1 VTAKFWDQR
10 SKKYDDTIKDNNSC
24 YKKTI
29 EATIALL
36 DSSDV
41 VLDLGCASGEIG
53 LDIAPHVT
61 RVLGVDTSAK
71 MIELAKEKVV
81 RTQINN
87 ARFEQAD
94 AFDQQLGDFSFSA
107 VLALNIFHLVDD
119 IPKVLSRLRDLL
131 PPGGLLISQ
140 TPCLGERGWFF
151 RALIGALQK
160 VGVAPVISELKILDL
175 ESLVLSSGFDI
186 VETTVWD
193 EKDAIQWIV
202 ARNTGGT
209 DGRK

>member
-1 VTAKFWDQR
+1 MTAKFWDQR
-10 SKKYDDTIKDNNSC
+10 SKKYDDAIKDDDSG

-53 LDIAPHVT
+53 LDIAPHVA
-61 RVLGVDTSAK
+61 RVFGVDTSAK
-71 MIELAKEKVV
+71 MIELAKDKVC

-87 ARFEQAD
+87 AQFEQAD
-94 AFDQQLGDFSFSA
+94 AFDQQLDDVSFSA

-119 IPKVLSRLRDLL
+119 IPNVLSRLRNLL

-151 RALIGALQK
+151 RSLIGALQK
-160 VGVAPVISELKILDL
+160 VGVDPVISELRIHDL
-175 ESLVLSSGFDI
+175 ESLVLSSGFHI

-193 EKDAIQWIV
+193 EKDAVQWIV
-202 ARNTGGT
+202 ARNLRSG
-209 DGRK
+209 DERK

>member
-1 VTAKFWDQR
+1 MTAKFWDQR
-10 SKKYDDTIKDNNSC
+10 SKKYDDAIKDDDSG
-24 YKKTI
+24 YKMTI
-29 EATIALL
+29 EATTALL

-53 LDIAPHVT
+53 LDIAPHVA
-61 RVLGVDTSAK
+61 RFFGVDTSRK
-71 MIELAKEKVV
+71 MIELAKEKVF

-87 ARFEQAD
+87 VRFEQAD
-94 AFDQQLGDFSFSA
+94 AFDQQLDDYSFSA

-119 IPKVLSRLRDLL
+119 IPMVLSRLRDLL

-151 RALIGALQK
+151 RALIGVLQK
-160 VGVAPVISELKILDL
+160 VGVAPAISELRILDL

-186 VETTVWD
+186 VETMVWN

-202 ARNTGGT
+202 ARNLCST
-209 DGRK
+209 DERK

>member
-1 VTAKFWDQR
+1 MTAKFWDQR
-10 SKKYDDTIKDNNSC
+10 SKKYDDTIKDNYSG

-29 EATIALL
+29 EATTALL

-53 LDIAPHVT
+53 LDIAPHVA
-61 RVLGVDTSAK
+61 RVFGVDTSAK
-71 MIELAKEKVV
+71 MIELAKEKVFK
-81 RTQINN
+81 TQINN
-87 ARFEQAD
+87 ARFEKAD
-94 AFDQQLGDFSFSA
+94 AFDQQLDAFSFSA

-119 IPKVLSRLRDLL
+119 IPKVLNRLRDLL

-160 VGVAPVISELKILDL
+160 VGVAPVISELRIHDL

-202 ARNTGGT
+202 AKNLCRN
-209 DGRK
+209 DERK

>member
-10 SKKYDDTIKDNNSC
+10 SKKYDDTIKDNNSG

-186 VETTVWD
+186 VETKVWD

-202 ARNTGGT
+202 ARNAGGT

>member
-1 VTAKFWDQR
+1 MTAKFWDQR
-10 SKKYDDTIKDNNSC
+10 SKKYDDAIKDDNSG

-29 EATIALL
+29 EATTALL
-36 DSSDV
+36 NSSDV

-186 VETTVWD
+186 VETTIWD

-202 ARNTGGT
+202 ARNPGGT

>member
-1 VTAKFWDQR
+1 MTAKFWDKR
-10 SKKYDDTIKDNNSC
+10 SKKYDDAIKDDDSC

-53 LDIAPHVT
+53 LDIAPHVA
-61 RVLGVDTSAK
+61 RVFGVDTSAK
-71 MIELAKEKVV
+71 MIELAKDKVC

-87 ARFEQAD
+87 AQFEQAD
-94 AFDQQLGDFSFSA
+94 AFDQRLDDVSFSA

-119 IPKVLSRLRDLL
+119 IPNVLSRLRSLL

-140 TPCLGERGWFF
+140 TPCLGERGWLF
-151 RALIGALQK
+151 RSLIGALQK
-160 VGVAPVISELKILDL
+160 VGVAPVISELRIHDL
-175 ESLVLSSGFDI
+175 ESLALSSGFHI
-186 VETTVWD
+186 VDTCEY
-193 EKDAIQWIV
+193 
-202 ARNTGGT
+202 
-209 DGRK
+209 

>member
-1 VTAKFWDQR
+1 MTAKFWDQR
-10 SKKYDDTIKDNNSC
+10 SKKYDDTIKDDDSG

-29 EATIALL
+29 EATTALL

-53 LDIAPHVT
+53 LDIAPHVA
-61 RVLGVDTSAK
+61 RIFGVDTSAK
-71 MIELAKEKVV
+71 MIELAKEKVFK
-81 RTQINN
+81 TQINN

-94 AFDQQLGDFSFSA
+94 AFDQQLDDFSFSA

-119 IPKVLSRLRDLL
+119 IPKVLNRLRDLL

-151 RALIGALQK
+151 RTLIGVLQK
-160 VGVAPVISELKILDL
+160 VGVAPVISELRIDDL

-202 ARNTGGT
+202 AKNLCNI
-209 DGRK
+209 DERK

>member
-1 VTAKFWDQR
+1 MTAKFWDQR
-10 SKKYDDTIKDNNSC
+10 SKKYDDAIKDDDSG

-29 EATIALL
+29 EATTALL

-53 LDIAPHVT
+53 LDIAPHVA
-61 RVLGVDTSAK
+61 RILGVDTSAK
-71 MIELAKEKVV
+71 MIELAKEKVFI
-81 RTQINN
+81 TQTNN

-94 AFDQQLGDFSFSA
+94 AFDQQLDDFSFSA

-140 TPCLGERGWFF
+140 TPCLGERGRFF
-151 RALIGALQK
+151 RALIGTLQK
-160 VGVAPVISELKILDL
+160 VGVAPAISDLRILDL

-202 ARNTGGT
+202 AKNLCSI
-209 DGRK
+209 DERK

>member
-1 VTAKFWDQR
+1 MTAKFWDQR
-10 SKKYDDTIKDNNSC
+10 SKKYDDTIKDNNSG

-41 VLDLGCASGEIG
+41 VLDLGCASGKIG

-193 EKDAIQWIV
+193 EKGAIQWIV
-202 ARNTGGT
+202 ARNAGGT

>member
-1 VTAKFWDQR
+1 MTAKFWDQR
-10 SKKYDDTIKDNNSC
+10 SKKYDDTIKDNNSG

-61 RVLGVDTSAK
+61 RVFGVDTSAK

-81 RTQINN
+81 KTQINN

-94 AFDQQLGDFSFSA
+94 AFDQRLGDFSFSA

-186 VETTVWD
+186 VETTIWD

-202 ARNTGGT
+202 ARNPGGT

>member
-1 VTAKFWDQR
+1 MTAKFWDQR
-10 SKKYDDTIKDNNSC
+10 SKKYDDAIKDDNSG

-29 EATIALL
+29 EATTALL

-61 RVLGVDTSAK
+61 RVFGVDTSAK

-81 RTQINN
+81 KTQINN

-186 VETTVWD
+186 VETTIWD

-202 ARNTGGT
+202 ARNPGGT

>member
-1 VTAKFWDQR
+1 MTAKFWDQR
-10 SKKYDDTIKDNNSC
+10 SKKYDDAIKDDDSG

-36 DSSDV
+36 NTSDV

-53 LDIAPHVT
+53 LDIAPHVA
-61 RVLGVDTSAK
+61 RVFGVDTSAK
-71 MIELAKEKVV
+71 MIELAKDKVC

-87 ARFEQAD
+87 AQFEQAD
-94 AFDQQLGDFSFSA
+94 AFDQQLDDVSFSA

-119 IPKVLSRLRDLL
+119 IPNVLSRLRNLL

-160 VGVAPVISELKILDL
+160 VGVAPVISELRIHDL
-175 ESLVLSSGFDI
+175 ESLVLSSGFHI

-193 EKDAIQWIV
+193 EKDAVQWIV
-202 ARNTGGT
+202 ARNLRSG
-209 DGRK
+209 DERK